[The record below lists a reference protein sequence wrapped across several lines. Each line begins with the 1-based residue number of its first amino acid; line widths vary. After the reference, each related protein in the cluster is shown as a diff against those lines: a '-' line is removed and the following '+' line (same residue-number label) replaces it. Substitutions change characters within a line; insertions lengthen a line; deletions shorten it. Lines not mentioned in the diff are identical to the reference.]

1 MLESLAMEVPV
12 IASDL
17 GGAAEAII
25 PSKTGYLVNPGDI
38 KALAD
43 VLRACLSN
51 PDNAKMGAQG
61 RQRVQQLFTRK
72 AMLRKYTELLFDVA
86 TTGRKPINLAATCR
100 NTIRNVAMGLR
111 IIYLRAWG
119 HRIADSANVSFS
131 AFLDKTNPKGIS
143 IGRYTLIA
151 REAMILSHDYTRT
164 LHAETSIGDYCLI
177 GARSIVLPG
186 ISIGDHVVIGAGSV
200 VTRDIPP
207 NNLVAGNPAR
217 VIRQIN
223 TGVYGKILTN

>member
-1 MLESLAMEVPV
+1 
-12 IASDL
+12 
-17 GGAAEAII
+17 
-25 PSKTGYLVNPGDI
+25 
-38 KALAD
+38 
-43 VLRACLSN
+43 
-51 PDNAKMGAQG
+51 
-61 RQRVQQLFTRK
+61 
-72 AMLRKYTELLFDVA
+72 
-86 TTGRKPINLAATCR
+86 
-100 NTIRNVAMGLR
+100 
-111 IIYLRAWG
+111 
-119 HRIADSANVSFS
+119 
-131 AFLDKTNPKGIS
+131 
-143 IGRYTLIA
+143 
-151 REAMILSHDYTRT
+151 MILAHDYTRT